1 MALFNPYSGGPKNK
15 PEPHIH
21 RNPWI
26 ALNMAS
32 GIAREHSHVNLAQH
46 GGLVQLINWPK
57 QRTSLILENP
67 VMINLHLSS
76 QGICWPVTRLCSWR
90 SGVFFLS
97 WLTTKYWFFD
107 WNAGSSQIN
116 CDHGRV
122 VSKPIIANSGWKVNQ
137 NVDFS
142 CTKKRF
148 FTAYVLSSLRTFKLR
163 RPNIINRK
171 PPLQLQELNKFSLI
185 WG

>member
-90 SGVFFLS
+90 SGVFFK
-97 WLTTKYWFFD
+97 LTDNQVLVFRLEC
-107 WNAGSSQIN
+107 AGGSSQIN
-116 CDHGRV
+116 CQCDHGRV
-122 VSKPIIANSGWKVNQ
+122 VSKPVIANSGWKVNQ

-142 CTKKRF
+142 CTKKCF

-171 PPLQLQELNKFSLI
+171 PPLQLQELN
-185 WG
+185 